1 MVRYTR
7 STRIAFLLLL
17 VLGWIVPGVLAQTGI
32 AVRGAVTDETGG
44 LIIGAAVTL
53 TGERGTKTTAQ
64 TNQEGRYQVA
74 TQSRGRLTLTV
85 EAAGFAPASRTVMV
99 TGAGSTTLDVR
110 LRVAIND
117 SVVVEGGLVGVS
129 LDSGQNLSGIRL
141 SGKALEALPDDP
153 QSLLQSLRLLAA
165 TTGTRPDLVIFYV
178 DGLPLTQRL
187 PPKDIIQSVRINAN
201 PFSAEFAEPGASR
214 VEILTKPASG
224 QYSGSGRIDFND
236 SRLNGQDPF
245 QPNRANYQSRTYEG
259 YIGGPI
265 VRNRWGML
273 AYAGRWEQDDNV
285 VVNATTIEPITLQP
299 ESLRLNV
306 ATPTRTTSYSFKT
319 NVQVRQNHT
328 AAVEFAQQDQ
338 LRRTAGL
345 QSGFDLPERAYTGDS
360 RERTATFWLT
370 SASPTVLNELRA
382 RVSRNHL
389 VDSAVTAAP
398 AILVLEAF
406 NAGGNQDALFK
417 EDTADWTRVANVTT
431 FAGST
436 HSVRVGAQADV
447 VRMAQVD
454 RANFNGTFIFGSDV
468 LRDRFGNP
476 AVGVNGEPSVISAL
490 DLYRLV
496 LAGEPGYRPS
506 QFSVV
511 KGDPA
516 VALSIVEAA
525 WFAQDDWRAA
535 PRLTVSYG
543 VRHDIQQYDGLRMR
557 IAPRAGLA
565 WAPTADGNSAVRA
578 GVGVF
583 YTPIPH
589 RLFSD
594 VLRLDGRHG
603 RQLVVDRPEFFP
615 RMPDALPNA
624 ADVTTTV
631 RTRSPE
637 LTLPMMFVSTVSY
650 DRRLVGSLFGSIGYT
665 LRRGTDQL
673 RTRNVGVLPEAG
685 LTVANALNQQFE
697 STGRSAAHEVNAT
710 VSGNLG
716 PQTTLFGSYGFTRA
730 MQDTDDLYSVPA
742 DSANL
747 AAEWGRAPVPAH
759 RVSFGG
765 SISLPDDYAIHP
777 FVNWTSA
784 LPFNITS
791 GNDTNLDSVF
801 TDRPSF
807 AQAGQAGAVATPFG
821 VFNPNPPP
829 GEAVI
834 PRNYGIGPTNVT
846 FDVTAAKTFVA
857 YKGLMPTSRRTTI
870 MLSVSNLLNH
880 TNYAPFNGV
889 LTSPYFGTANR
900 ALNKRRITFTAR
912 YDF

>member
-1 MVRYTR
+1 
-7 STRIAFLLLL
+7 
-17 VLGWIVPGVLAQTGI
+17 
-32 AVRGAVTDETGG
+32 
-44 LIIGAAVTL
+44 
-53 TGERGTKTTAQ
+53 
-64 TNQEGRYQVA
+64 
-74 TQSRGRLTLTV
+74 
-85 EAAGFAPASRTVMV
+85 MV
-99 TGAGSTTLDVR
+99 TGAGGATLDIK

-117 SVVVEGGLVGVS
+117 RIVVEGGLVGVS

-141 SGKALEALPDDP
+141 SGKALDALPNDP

-165 TTGTRPDLVIFYV
+165 TTGTRPDLVAFYV

-187 PPKDIIQSVRINAN
+187 PPKDVIQSVRINAN

-236 SRLNGQDPF
+236 SRFNAPDPF
-245 QPNRANYQSRTYEG
+245 QPNRADYQSRTYEG
-259 YIGGPI
+259 YVGGPI

-285 VVNATTIEPITLQP
+285 VVNATTIDPATLLP
-299 ESLRLNV
+299 GSLRLNV
-306 ATPTRTTSYSFKT
+306 AAPTRTTAYSFKT
-319 NVQVRQNHT
+319 NVQVSPQHT
-328 AAVEFAQQDQ
+328 AAVEFEQHDQD
-338 LRRTAGL
+338 RRTAGL
-345 QSGFDLPERAYTGDS
+345 QSGFDLPERAYTGES
-360 RERTATFWLT
+360 RERNASFWLT

-382 RVSRNHL
+382 RVSRIHL
-389 VDSAVTAAP
+389 LDQAVTASP

-406 NAGGNQDALFK
+406 NAGGNQDALFS
-417 EDTADWTRVANVTT
+417 EDTTNRMHVANVTT
-431 FAGST
+431 FARAA
-436 HSVRVGAQADV
+436 HSIRVGAQADV
-447 VRMAQVD
+447 VRLAQVD

-468 LRDRFGNP
+468 VRDRFGNP
-476 AVGVNGEPSVISAL
+476 AAGVNGQPAVISGL

-496 LAGEPGYRPS
+496 LAGTPGYRPS

-511 KGDPA
+511 KGNPA

-535 PRLTVSYG
+535 PRLTISYG

-557 IAPRAGLA
+557 LAPRAGLA
-565 WAPTADGNSAVRA
+565 WAPEADGNSAVRA

-603 RQLVVDRPEFFP
+603 EQLVVDRPGFFP
-615 RMPDALPNA
+615 AVPDALPDVQ
-624 ADVTTTV
+624 DVTATV

-637 LTLPMMFVSTVSY
+637 LTLPMMLVSTVSY

-665 LRRGTDQL
+665 WRRGTDLL
-673 RTRNVGVLPEAG
+673 RTRNVGVVPQAG
-685 LTVANALNQQFE
+685 LAVPNALNLQFE
-697 STGRSAAHEVNAT
+697 STGRSAAHEVNASM
-710 VSGNLG
+710 SGTIG
-716 PQTTLFGSYGFTRA
+716 PNVMLFGSYGFTRA
-730 MQDTDDLYSVPA
+730 RQDTDDLYSVPA

-759 RVSFGG
+759 RLSFGG
-765 SISLPDDYAIHP
+765 SIPLPQDYAVHP
-777 FVNWTSA
+777 FVTWTSA

-791 GNDTNLDSVF
+791 GNDTNFDSVF

-821 VFNPNPPP
+821 VFDPNPRP
-829 GEAVI
+829 GEGVI
-834 PRNYGIGPTNVT
+834 PRNFGLGPTNLT
-846 FDVTAAKTFVA
+846 FDVTATKTFVA
-857 YKGLMPTSRRTTI
+857 NKGGTPSSRRTTI
-870 MLSVSNLLNH
+870 MLSASNLLNH
-880 TNYAPFNGV
+880 TNYAAFNGV
-889 LTSPYFGTANR
+889 LTAPYFGTANR
-900 ALNKRRITFTAR
+900 ALNKRRVTLTVR